1 MDRKKCRPCSDFE
14 SHPPPLFPAHLH
26 QPLPGSHPRRL
37 VVAAEHVHRDN
48 GRIVLAVRQDALVR
62 LVLELRVQALDC
74 VGGADRL
81 LDCPAEASSPLSTAF
96 SSPSLSCSV
105 CCILFMAEVL
115 LVFIECINDKA
126 CSPCRRILLSGRL
139 AFQKASHILLLS
151 LLTQTLCYSLR
162 KTKSCDFT
170 FNY

>member
-1 MDRKKCRPCSDFE
+1 MDRKKCRPGSDFE
-14 SHPPPLFPAHLH
+14 FHPPPRFPARLH
-26 QPLPGSHPRRL
+26 QPLPGFHPRRL

-48 GRIVLAVRQDALVR
+48 GRIVLAVCQDALVR
-62 LVLELRVQALDC
+62 LALELRVQALDC
-74 VGGADRL
+74 LGGADRL
-81 LDCPAEASSPLSTAF
+81 LDCPAEASSPLSTAL
-96 SSPSLSCSV
+96 SSLSLSCSV
-105 CCILFMAEVL
+105 CCLLFMAAVL
-115 LVFIECINDKA
+115 LVFIERVNDKA